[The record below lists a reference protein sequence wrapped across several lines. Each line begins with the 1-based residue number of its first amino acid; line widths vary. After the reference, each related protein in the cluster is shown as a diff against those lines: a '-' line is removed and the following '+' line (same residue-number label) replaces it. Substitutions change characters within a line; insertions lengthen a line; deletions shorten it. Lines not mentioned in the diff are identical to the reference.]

1 MDKQVVFLI
10 LEIEETKD
18 EAVISTAYRNKLKVT
33 NPEDNPEGFKR
44 LREAYEEA
52 LRLARTA
59 DEEETDNKPKTEAE
73 LWLSKVNDLYE
84 DFDCRCDVEKW
95 KEVLKDPVCEGLDT
109 SLEAREKLFIF
120 LMSHTNIPQKIWKL
134 VDEEFEYIKDFNN
147 LEERFPKN
155 FLKYVKYCVEQGT
168 FLDYDLFEQRKDVLE
183 PGSVDEYIDALF
195 SVKDFID
202 KKEYDKAQEDFE
214 ILAAYGYVHPFE
226 QVEKARLLIHQ
237 EKPEEAMELMGNLRK
252 EYPGNLYILFHYANA
267 LAANGMKKEAYEH
280 WLLCVEKEPEH
291 FMAKHHIAEYLME
304 TEDYYHAREYILDL
318 LDHSNYSEELEKMLH
333 TANQEMI
340 RVYEEEMRTGA
351 VDERFPKE
359 ELIFKLGWCLY
370 QEGKTKEA
378 ADLFADY
385 EVTEKWEYDYC
396 YLYGR
401 VLNQLERHEEAIP
414 VLERCVEIVE
424 HLQDDGTKEIKK
436 RFSRKYIVNNLIGLS
451 YHKLG
456 NDEKAEQ
463 VYRKNVAELTE
474 AKQKVE
480 TLYNFARIMLEAGL
494 YEKTA
499 DICDE
504 LIKINP
510 QFFPAY
516 LVRQEASFHL
526 KRGQEVINDYHN
538 AVNIF
543 AGFYQPYKY
552 ALEVFVIYNQFQ
564 DAKGVIDRAKENN
577 VEFTDRMKLLE
588 VKVMRNLA
596 RNNDERIQPVNMAKE
611 LKEHLEDEKC
621 DIEDKSEVD
630 FELAL
635 LFWDSDDFT
644 DAFRYLELA
653 IQKNPDRMQYHFV
666 RGNIY
671 LDRIRRNPGHYK
683 EDFSKALAEYDMSEA
698 QYADSPHL
706 MYGRASCFEGMD
718 RKDEAIRLYEKL
730 VREKGAFR
738 DACEKVADYYD
749 DLYHKEHDV
758 KNFEKCIEILN
769 IQVEASPS
777 CYYYV
782 HRGLKYMYNMDLD
795 LAIQDFDAA
804 LEKVPDDWAAWN
816 NKGCCYKYRQ
826 EFDEAVKCLQ
836 KAIDCMKEEKKALPY
851 YNLADCY
858 ERTGR
863 YEEAIACYQKIMEIQ
878 PSKLKVYESIAE
890 NYKMMGDYE
899 KAAQYYDLAK
909 ASMDYHENVGKL
921 LLAQDKI
928 KEGVNSLIK
937 GISVLKNNS
946 SDVKQLARKKRLEIA
961 EIHMTELMD
970 YNRALVQLRT
980 LLLKTPSGEA
990 KERFK
995 IERYIAQCFYMK
1007 GERDKAKKHAQF
1019 AIEYFKKTGQ
1029 GTLEDYTGFQPYQ
1042 PARMGTMG
1050 WLYLCLGEEEK
1061 ALDMFEKM
1069 EKVQCCRDCAYKKC
1083 YESSLHLARYYFA
1096 KGDMEKAVSFYEEAF
1111 RRNGQ
1116 CDEARRALMKYKK

>member
-18 EAVISTAYRNKLKVT
+18 EAAISKAYRNKLRVT

-52 LRLARTA
+52 LRLARIS
-59 DEEETDNKPKTEAE
+59 DEEEMDNKPKSEVD

-84 DFDCRCDVEKW
+84 DFCCRCDEERW
-95 KEVLKDPVCEGLDT
+95 KDILKDSVCEGLDT

-120 LMSHTNIPQKIWKL
+120 LMNHTNIPQKIWKL
-134 VDEEFEYIKDFNN
+134 IDEEFEYIKDFKN

-155 FLKYVKYCVEQGT
+155 FLKYVEYNVEKGT
-168 FLDYDLFEQRKDVLE
+168 FLDFDLFRLREDVPE

-195 SVKDFID
+195 SVKDLID
-202 KKEYDKAQEDFE
+202 KEDYDRAQEDFD
-214 ILAAYGYVHPFE
+214 ILKAYGYVHPYE
-226 QVEKARLLIHQ
+226 QVEKARLLVHQ
-237 EKPEEAMELMGNLRK
+237 GKLDEAVKIVTDLREKYSENR
-252 EYPGNLYILFHYANA
+252 YILFHYANV

-280 WLLCVEKEPEH
+280 WLMCVEKDSEH
-291 FMAKHHIAEYLME
+291 YMAKYRIAEYLME
-304 TEDYYHAREYILDL
+304 TGDYYHAREYILDL
-318 LDHSNYSEELEKMLH
+318 LDHSNYSEELEKMMH

-340 RVYEEEMRTGA
+340 PVYEEEMRTGA
-351 VDERFPKE
+351 EDERFPKE

-370 QEGKTKEA
+370 QEGRTKEA
-378 ADLFADY
+378 ADLFQDY
-385 EVTEKWEYDYC
+385 EVTKEWEYDYC

-401 VLNQLERHEEAIP
+401 ILNQLELHEEAIP
-414 VLERCVEIVE
+414 VLERCVELVE
-424 HLQDDGTKEIKK
+424 HMQDDGTKEIKK
-436 RFSRKYIVNNLIGLS
+436 RLSRKYIVYNLIGLS
-451 YHKLG
+451 YHRLG
-456 NDEKAEQ
+456 DEKKAEE
-463 VYRKNVAELTE
+463 VYRRNLAELTE
-474 AKQKVE
+474 ARQKVE
-480 TLYNFARIMLEAGL
+480 TLYNFARIMMEAEQ
-494 YEKTA
+494 YEKTT

-526 KRGQEVINDYHN
+526 RRGQEVINDYHN

-552 ALEVFVIYNQFQ
+552 ALETFVIYNQYQ
-564 DAKGVIDRAKENN
+564 DAREVIERAKENQAA
-577 VEFTDRMKLLE
+577 FTDRMKLLE
-588 VKVMRNLA
+588 VKVLRNLA
-596 RNNDERIQPVNMAKE
+596 ESNDDRIQPVSMAKQ

-671 LDRIRRNPGHYK
+671 LDRIRTNPGRYK
-683 EDFSKALAEYDMSEA
+683 EDFSKALKEYDMSEA
-698 QYADSPHL
+698 QYSDSPHF
-706 MYGRASCFEGMD
+706 MYGRAACFEGMD
-718 RKDEAIRLYEKL
+718 RKDEAVRQYEKL

-758 KNFEKCIEILN
+758 TNFEKCIEILN
-769 IQVEASPS
+769 IQIEASPS

-782 HRGLKYMYNMDLD
+782 HRGLKYMYNMDLE
-795 LAIQDFDAA
+795 LAIRDFDAA

-816 NKGCCYKYRQ
+816 NKGCCYKYRH
-826 EFDEAVKCLQ
+826 EFGEAEECLK
-836 KAIDCMKEEKKALPY
+836 KAIACMGKDVKALPY

-858 ERTGR
+858 ERTEK

-878 PSKLKVYESIAE
+878 PKKLKLWEAIAE
-890 NYKMMGDYE
+890 NYLMMGDYE
-899 KAAQYYDLAK
+899 KAAQFYNMAK
-909 ASMDYHENVGKL
+909 DSVDYHANMGKL
-921 LLAQDKI
+921 FLAQDKI
-928 KEGVNSLIK
+928 KEGINELMKDVR
-937 GISVLKNNS
+937 VLKG
-946 SDVKQLARKKRLEIA
+946 DDLHLAGKKRLEIA
-961 EIHMTELMD
+961 EIHMELMN
-970 YNRALVQLRT
+970 YNRALFVLRT
-980 LLLKTPSGEA
+980 LLLKTPSDEA
-990 KERFK
+990 KERFN
-995 IERYIAQCFYMK
+995 IERYMAQCFYMK
-1007 GERDKAKKHAQF
+1007 GERDKAKKHAKS
-1019 AIEYFKKTGQ
+1019 AIKYFEKTGQ
-1029 GTLEDYTGFQPYQ
+1029 GTLENYAGFQPYL
-1042 PARMGTMG
+1042 PVRLGIMG
-1050 WLYLCLGEEEK
+1050 WLFLCLGEEEK
-1061 ALDMFEKM
+1061 ALGIFEKM
-1069 EKVQCCRDCAYKKC
+1069 EKVQCCRDCAYRKC
-1083 YESSLHLARYYFA
+1083 YESSLYLARFYLV
-1096 KGDMEKAVSFYEEAF
+1096 KGDTKKALSFYEEAF

-1116 CDEARRALMKYKK
+1116 CDEARRVLLKYRNKEL